1 MQVTKQQI
9 VTGIVQYSKN
19 EMIPKISD
27 KAFKIIVT
35 AAVTMLETNPEIITR
50 FLDDP
55 MISSLL
61 MGKDGFYEVE
71 TFGDVLERTLEQYG
85 DFPVKIP
92 GIKFISPGEKELSF
106 SASDISKLKTY
117 ITGGTA

>member
-19 EMIPKISD
+19 EMIPKIAD
-27 KAFKIIVT
+27 KPFKIIVS

-61 MGKDGFYEVE
+61 MGNDGFYDVE
-71 TFGDVLERTLEQYG
+71 NFGEVLEKTLEQYG

-92 GIKFISPGEKELSF
+92 GIKFISPEEKELSF
-106 SASDISKLKTY
+106 SASDIKKLKSY
-117 ITGGTA
+117 ITGGAV

>member
-9 VTGIVQYSKN
+9 VTGIVKYSKN
-19 EMIPKISD
+19 EMIPKIAD
-27 KAFKIIVT
+27 KPFKIIVS

-55 MISSLL
+55 MIASLL
-61 MGKDGFYEVE
+61 MGKDGYYEID
-71 TFGDVLERTLEQYG
+71 TFGEVLEKTLEQYG

-92 GIKFISPGEKELSF
+92 GIKFISPEEKELSF
-106 SASDISKLKTY
+106 SASDINKLKSY
-117 ITGGTA
+117 ITGG